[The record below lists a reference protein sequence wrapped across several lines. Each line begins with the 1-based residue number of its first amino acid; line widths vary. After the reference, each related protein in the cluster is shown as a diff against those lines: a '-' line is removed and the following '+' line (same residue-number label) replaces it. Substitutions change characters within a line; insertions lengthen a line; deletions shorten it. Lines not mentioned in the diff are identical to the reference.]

1 MRIAVTLSRIP
12 YPLEKGDKLRA
23 YHQIQNLI
31 EAGHEVHV
39 FCFHFEKPEPQNTK
53 ELEKSG
59 GHWHWIPL
67 IS

>member
-39 FCFHFEKPEPQNTK
+39 FCFHFEKP
-53 ELEKSG
+53 
-59 GHWHWIPL
+59 
-67 IS
+67 